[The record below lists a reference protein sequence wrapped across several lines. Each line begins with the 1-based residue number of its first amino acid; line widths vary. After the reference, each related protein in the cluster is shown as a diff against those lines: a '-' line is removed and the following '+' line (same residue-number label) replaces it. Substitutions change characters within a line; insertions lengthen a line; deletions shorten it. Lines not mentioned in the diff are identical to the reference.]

1 MSALNKAALAGLL
14 AAALAGCSANPVL
27 DPNGYLDRRDQ
38 ISLTAGDA
46 VANNIAIQMVDPW
59 PAHAG
64 ERNIGFD
71 GQKMQTAV
79 ERYRNNKVIPPRGIA
94 ASGVYTPPAPDLSGP
109 GPANTTPVGPNIT
122 QLPGIK

>member
-1 MSALNKAALAGLL
+1 MSALNKVALAAVL

-64 ERNIGFD
+64 QRNIGFD

-94 ASGVYTPPAPDLSGP
+94 ASGVYTPPPPDNSGP
-109 GPANTTPVGPNIT
+109 SAANMTPVGPMIT
-122 QLPGIK
+122 QGPAVK

>member
-1 MSALNKAALAGLL
+1 MSALNKAAIAALV
-14 AAALAGCSANPVL
+14 AAALAGCSANPVV

-59 PAHAG
+59 PAYAG
-64 ERNIGFD
+64 QREIGFD

-79 ERYRNNKVIPPRGIA
+79 ERYRNNRVIPPRGIA
-94 ASGVYTPPAPDLSGP
+94 ASGIYTPPAPDNSGP
-109 GPANTTPVGPNIT
+109 SAANMTPVGPSIT
-122 QLPGIK
+122 QMPAVK